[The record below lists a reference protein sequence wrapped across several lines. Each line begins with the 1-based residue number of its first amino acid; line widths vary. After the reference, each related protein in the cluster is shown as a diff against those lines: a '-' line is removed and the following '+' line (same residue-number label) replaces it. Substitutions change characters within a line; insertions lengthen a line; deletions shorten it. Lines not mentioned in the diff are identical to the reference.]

1 MGSRPRE
8 ARRRLVW
15 AVMASVLGG
24 QRSPEG
30 ERKRVLA
37 WWSLV
42 VSRVSTKTVHLTVTI
57 YSKGD
62 SRFKARSYRKAFVH
76 ALEEHWTACLKE

>member
-30 ERKRVLA
+30 ERKRVFA

-57 YSKGD
+57 IKETVGL
-62 SRFKARSYRKAFVH
+62 KQGAIARPLCMH
-76 ALEEHWTACLKE
+76 